1 MGCFDGEG
9 ETKEIGEK
17 QACAY
22 HYTVSEINGEKSY
35 KIKREVTDA
44 ADASEYPRTK
54 VEENCKLT
62 CFIFKSSWLFTLG
75 SQICTDSSCN
85 DKDAKDWFGVTA
97 LLARVRRSPSLQF
110 MIVGEETT
118 TATKPETTT
127 TTTTTAPPDFSCYI
141 CNLESAKGNYSGN
154 VRLLIFKT
162 YSSWPI
168 FQLQIS
174 VRSFLTEKP
183 T

>member
-35 KIKREVTDA
+35 KIRREVTDA

-62 CFIFKSSWLFTLG
+62 CFSFKIKLTFY
-75 SQICTDSSCN
+75 
-85 DKDAKDWFGVTA
+85 F
-97 LLARVRRSPSLQF
+97 RVS
-110 MIVGEETT
+110 
-118 TATKPETTT
+118 
-127 TTTTTAPPDFSCYI
+127 
-141 CNLESAKGNYSGN
+141 NLH
-154 VRLLIFKT
+154 
-162 YSSWPI
+162 
-168 FQLQIS
+168 
-174 VRSFLTEKP
+174 
-183 T
+183 